1 MSAYLL
7 LNDQSANVDGTP
19 KTLGASGDRVVFISG
34 VFDGATVTLQV
45 ESPNKVGTWIPLS
58 EGVFT
63 EVQAWILIGVRD
75 ELNIRAV
82 LSAAGGSTDVTVEI
96 SK

>member
-1 MSAYLL
+1 MQAYLL
-7 LNDQSANVDGTP
+7 LDDQTLNIDGQS

-34 VFDGATVTLQV
+34 VFNGATITLEV
-45 ESPNKVGTWIPLS
+45 ESPNKPGTWIPLS
-58 EGVFT
+58 EGIFT
-63 EVQAWILIGVRD
+63 DEQAWVLIGIRD

-82 LSAAGGSTDVTVEI
+82 LSNAGGSTSITVEI